1 MWPLNGKLTA
11 AYNRLTRFGYDAVET
26 NTRRRAP
33 KSDVK
38 AEDDHLV
45 ASERRKLVSTVRDL
59 KRNYSLAAWMIR
71 QHVNYVA
78 TFSFQG
84 KNKDK
89 EFNDHLESLVKW
101 WSMPGNF
108 DVAKRHGLR
117 RFIRL
122 AEVSRVVDGDVFFYK
137 LNSGHI
143 QAIEGDRV
151 ANPFYGL
158 PTNVEPGEYKRGVK
172 QAKGGAALSYIVN
185 NRDKNGTRLEFHK
198 IVPAKYIIPFAYWDR
213 YDQVRGISPLASAV
227 NSLQDTYEGMTYALA
242 RSKVS
247 QLFALA
253 LKRGSADPPGKVT
266 AGETEGDQSEFT
278 VDFGKGP
285 FVLDL
290 DSDDDVEF
298 LESKQPSEEFQSYM
312 EVMIILCLKALDI
325 PYSFYNES
333 FTNYSGARQALI
345 LYEQSAK
352 EKREDVKDLLN
363 TLTYWRLQMWIVDGV
378 IKLPAGMSISDVK
391 WEWQPSG
398 IPWIDPLKEAKGDR
412 ESIDGFLNSRQRIAK
427 RMGQDWHE
435 ILDELQAE
443 DEEIKQRG
451 LESAAPV
458 GESEPKLVSS
468 ANTT

>member
-1 MWPLNGKLTA
+1 MGIIDSIKTK
-11 AYNRLTRFGYDAVET
+11 FGYDAVES

-33 KSDVK
+33 KSDIK
-38 AEDDHLV
+38 SEDDHLI

-89 EFNDHLESLVKW
+89 ELNNHLEKLMQW
-101 WSMPGNF
+101 WSLPGNF

-137 LNSGHI
+137 LNSGHV

-151 ANPFYGL
+151 ANPHYGTSADIDL
-158 PTNVEPGEYKRGVK
+158 SEYKRGVK

-185 NRDKNGTRLEFHK
+185 NRDKNGTRLKFHR
-198 IVPAKYIIPFAYWDR
+198 IIPAKHIIPFSYYDR
-213 YDQVRGISPLASAV
+213 YDQIRGISPLASAV
-227 NSLQDTYEGMTYALA
+227 NSLQDTYEGLTYALA

-266 AGETEGDQSEFT
+266 PGETEGDQSEYT

-290 DSDDDVEF
+290 DSEDEAQF
-298 LESKQPSEEFQSYM
+298 LESKQPSEEFQSFM
-312 EVMIILCLKALDI
+312 EIMMILCLKALDI

-333 FTNYSGARQALI
+333 FTNYSGARQAI
-345 LYEQSAK
+345 VLYEQSLK
-352 EKREDVKDLLN
+352 DKREDVKELLN
-363 TLTYWRLQMWIVDGV
+363 SLTYWRLQKWIIDGV
-378 IKLPAGMSISDVK
+378 IQLPIGMSISDVK
-391 WEWQPSG
+391 WEWQPTG
-398 IPWIDPLKEAKGDR
+398 IPRIDQLKEAKGDR
-412 ESIDGFLNSRQRIAK
+412 ESVDGLINSRQRIVK
-427 RMGQDWHE
+427 RTLGADYRD
-435 ILDELQAE
+435 ILDEIQ
-443 DEEIKQRG
+443 DEEKEIAQRG
-451 LESAAPV
+451 LGPV
-458 GESEPKLVSS
+458 TSDGQSNSEPAS
-468 ANTT
+468 ANSGT